1 MKANN
6 FNPNY
11 KSRLLNALP
20 LMGLMIVI
28 FSCDFQGYDEKV
40 VLEDGEVTSKTIQSD
55 EVFDIVEE
63 SPTFPGGM
71 KAWVEFMGNNLK
83 YPEKAR

>member
-11 KSRLLNALP
+11 KSRLLTALP
-20 LMGLMIVI
+20 LMGLMII
-28 FSCDFQGYDEKV
+28 FFSCDFQGYDEKV
-40 VLEDGEVTSKTIQSD
+40 VLENGEVTCKYIQSG

-63 SPTFPGGM
+63 ST
-71 KAWVEFMGNNLK
+71 K
-83 YPEKAR
+83 